1 MKFNFN
7 FYVFRISARFLWK
20 RIPVA
25 VKNGNQEIDQMHKI
39 YECLWKNEMIE
50 FYKLMDYK
58 WSQGVAEVM
67 YELKEKVQMD
77 NIQLIGY
84 AYTSIHENVFAEM
97 TNQTPELIVDTCKR
111 MNWEI
116 QPGNPRLILPKK
128 PVLEKLSS
136 LDAEDQ
142 LHKLTSYVSF
152 LEN

>member
-1 MKFNFN
+1 
-7 FYVFRISARFLWK
+7 
-20 RIPVA
+20 
-25 VKNGNQEIDQMHKI
+25 
-39 YECLWKNEMIE
+39 MIE
-50 FYKLMDYK
+50 FYKLMDFK

-97 TNQTPELIVDTCKR
+97 TNQTPEMVADSCKR

-116 QPGNPRLILPKK
+116 QDGPFPRLILPKK
-128 PVLEKLSS
+128 PVVEKLSA

-142 LHKLTSYVSF
+142 LRKLTSYVSF